1 MNGLIWEG
9 NLTHVF
15 FLFEDSGLFYG
26 FTFYCENTLTL
37 ELRDVLD
44 MLGMTYDQTVTSAF
58 VSHGAGASYGF
69 FNTDALLG
77 TGVSLWGGD
86 GANGE
91 RIIVIGGYSS
101 GGGDD

>member
-1 MNGLIWEG
+1 
-9 NLTHVF
+9 
-15 FLFEDSGLFYG
+15 
-26 FTFYCENTLTL
+26 
-37 ELRDVLD
+37 
-44 MLGMTYDQTVTSAF
+44 